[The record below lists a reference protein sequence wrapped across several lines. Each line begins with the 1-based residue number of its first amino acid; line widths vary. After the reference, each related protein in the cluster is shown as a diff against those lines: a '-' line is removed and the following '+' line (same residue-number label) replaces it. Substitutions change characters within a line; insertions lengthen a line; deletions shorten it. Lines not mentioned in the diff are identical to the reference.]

1 MQKKPIIII
10 SVLCV
15 ISLVLGY
22 LSGLKEEESLSNGD
36 VETDSKKE
44 PEFLKEGL
52 VAYYPFN
59 GNAKDES
66 GNGNDG
72 LVKGALLVED
82 RNGKP
87 LKAYSFNGQDSFIDL
102 PASKQINYIHHISV
116 SFWINASE
124 KQPTGQQYSGLI
136 TRTDHRHRFSF
147 TTGLYP
153 NLVLGSRVS
162 PQHNVDN
169 KAVIASAKW
178 MHIVFTHDGSGCALF
193 IDGKQKSKITNR
205 PISLVSSDLP
215 VTIGAE
221 GNGNGLIRFFLGCLD
236 DIRIY
241 NRALSAEEV
250 KTLYE
255 FEKAKGQ
262 PEPTT
267 VDQISPPHPN
277 AIEWNGNWYAHFPER
292 ITWKAA
298 KEKCEKM
305 GGHLVVIESIDEN
318 NFIVRELFR
327 GVKQN
332 HVSRQRWIGAFEES
346 PGVWKWVKPNSQLLM
361 RQYEFQETYN
371 NWWGDA
377 PALRYPQKNWRTGD
391 YGEYVHITL
400 SSDPDNISESWES
413 SSKESTGS
421 WTNDRSSKGMTFE
434 TCGYICEWEKPK
446 TE

>member
-1 MQKKPIIII
+1 MATKKHLVQKKPIIII

-15 ISLVLGY
+15 ISLVFGY
-22 LSGLKEEESLSNGD
+22 LSGLKDEANVNSLVQHTTPDQIFEEISELSRFQLVKGKFTWQAAKVDAEARGGHLATITNSKEDELIENLLLSDKGYYWLGGTDTKNEGVWTWITGEPWGYTRWYKSSTHSEPDNGGGQGED
-36 VETDSKKE
+36 YLVCKGGYADGYMWADTDIHDMRFTNVGYILEVPLKKRKQELNKE
-44 PEFLKEGL
+44 PDFPKEGL

-124 KQPTGQQYSGLI
+124 KQPSGQQWSGLI

-221 GNGNGLIRFFLGCLD
+221 GNGNGLIRFF
-236 DIRIY
+236 
-241 NRALSAEEV
+241 
-250 KTLYE
+250 
-255 FEKAKGQ
+255 
-262 PEPTT
+262 
-267 VDQISPPHPN
+267 
-277 AIEWNGNWYAHFPER
+277 
-292 ITWKAA
+292 
-298 KEKCEKM
+298 
-305 GGHLVVIESIDEN
+305 
-318 NFIVRELFR
+318 
-327 GVKQN
+327 
-332 HVSRQRWIGAFEES
+332 
-346 PGVWKWVKPNSQLLM
+346 
-361 RQYEFQETYN
+361 
-371 NWWGDA
+371 
-377 PALRYPQKNWRTGD
+377 
-391 YGEYVHITL
+391 
-400 SSDPDNISESWES
+400 
-413 SSKESTGS
+413 
-421 WTNDRSSKGMTFE
+421 
-434 TCGYICEWEKPK
+434 
-446 TE
+446 

>member
-15 ISLVLGY
+15 ISLALGY
-22 LSGLKEEESLSNGD
+22 LSGLKDEESPFNSSGETNAGTQTLPPHPNAVEWNGHWYLLVENTSSWENAKSECEKLGGYLTIIDNESENEFLRNMVLEHKAVSDAVTKYKSHVFLHIGCLRSSEKNGWEWINGKSVDYSNWSPETIVNRNTYGGMALSSVNGYPSVKPGD
-36 VETDSKKE
+36 WVNDHGMGFYVCEWDSTPLTPSGFTDKA
-44 PEFLKEGL
+44 PDFLKEGL

-124 KQPTGQQYSGLI
+124 KQPSGQQWSGLI

-205 PISLVSSDLP
+205 AISLVSSDLP

-241 NRALSAEEV
+241 NRALSDEEV
-250 KTLYE
+250 KALYE
-255 FEKAKGQ
+255 FEKA
-262 PEPTT
+262 E
-267 VDQISPPHPN
+267 
-277 AIEWNGNWYAHFPER
+277 
-292 ITWKAA
+292 
-298 KEKCEKM
+298 
-305 GGHLVVIESIDEN
+305 
-318 NFIVRELFR
+318 
-327 GVKQN
+327 
-332 HVSRQRWIGAFEES
+332 
-346 PGVWKWVKPNSQLLM
+346 
-361 RQYEFQETYN
+361 
-371 NWWGDA
+371 
-377 PALRYPQKNWRTGD
+377 
-391 YGEYVHITL
+391 
-400 SSDPDNISESWES
+400 
-413 SSKESTGS
+413 
-421 WTNDRSSKGMTFE
+421 
-434 TCGYICEWEKPK
+434 
-446 TE
+446 